1 MTNYSLK
8 TKTTSRIYKKGTLRS
23 LIKFYE
29 NLIFEGKVKRR
40 GSSYNRML
48 ELKNKYVN
56 STR

>member
-1 MTNYSLK
+1 MNYLHK
-8 TKTTSRIYKKGTLRS
+8 NQITTKMYKKGTLRM

-29 NLIFEGKVKRR
+29 NLIFQGKVKRR